1 MTAKEK
7 LTSNNSKIESINSGL
22 STIKNKFNSNTA
34 LVNAKSSG
42 GNTIPGVEVNG
53 VNLHITDDIDSA
65 ITHINIDTATKLPMI
80 VVEKSNT
87 VDLEYN
93 GNEVIFAGT
102 DYTVTGLTNL
112 TAENIKNGV
121 SIGGVTGTYDNS
133 IPGIEAVTT
142 NSVAVDDISYDTV
155 AFSGLFNAKKIEVN
169 GINNQINV
177 YDTNTVLL
185 SAGEGEF
192 DDGQTITLNYENGY
206 VVTNNLSAENIKSG
220 VSILGVT
227 GTNVMAEYNDCCTVD
242 SDGLHINGVSASKQ
256 QDIYLHHNETV
267 IVDNG
272 NVYLSIPNTGTV
284 HADNLTSENIKK
296 DVTIL
301 GVTGTYVGDGITPS
315 GSLDITANGTH
326 DVTNYASVNVNV
338 ASSGSTLSET
348 VTLNTDGGDVV
359 VTAPPKEARS
369 QAWFILTV
377 PGQSKFFLYVTP
389 FGWGRYDSKY
399 YVIKQNGTE
408 LEGSADYPYL
418 VYEMSTSTPLG
429 TWAYSGSGYASTQAY
444 NYWAEASNTD
454 IYDWSN
460 LSTKGSTVHFAK
472 NTD

>member
-53 VNLHITDDIDSA
+53 VNLHITDEIDSS

-142 NSVAVDDISYDTV
+142 NSVAVDDISYNTV

-192 DDGQTITLNYENGY
+192 DDGQTITLNYQNGY
-206 VVTNNLSAENIKSG
+206 VVANNLSAENIKSG

-227 GTNVMAEYNDCCTVD
+227 GTYE
-242 SDGLHINGVSASKQ
+242 GG
-256 QDIYLHHNETV
+256 
-267 IVDNG
+267 
-272 NVYLSIPNTGTV
+272 
-284 HADNLTSENIKK
+284 
-296 DVTIL
+296 
-301 GVTGTYVGDGITPS
+301 GITPS

-338 ASSGSTLSET
+338 ASSGSTISET

-359 VTAPPKEARS
+359 VTAPPKEARN

-418 VYEMSTSTPLG
+418 LYEMSTSTPLG